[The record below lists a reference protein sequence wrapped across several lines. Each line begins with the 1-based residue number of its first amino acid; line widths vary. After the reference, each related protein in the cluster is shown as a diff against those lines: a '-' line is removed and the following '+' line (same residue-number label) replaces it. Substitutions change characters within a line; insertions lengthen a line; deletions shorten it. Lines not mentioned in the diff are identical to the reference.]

1 MTEIIEKLYKVNFT
15 DEQARTIA
23 DILESYGEK
32 YTSKKHMET
41 ATGNLRVALE
51 SKLEKTKVE
60 LQKDL
65 EKTKLEL
72 QNELEKT
79 KLELQKEISQSKF
92 DLVKWIVA
100 GVVANGVVA
109 TILKYLG

>member
-1 MTEIIEKLYKVNFT
+1 MRTTEIIDKLHKVHFT

-23 DILESYGEK
+23 DILESYAEK

-41 ATGNLRVALE
+41 ATGNLRIALE
-51 SKLEKTKVE
+51 AK
-60 LQKDL
+60 
-65 EKTKLEL
+65 
-72 QNELEKT
+72 LEKT

-100 GVVANGVVA
+100 GVVANGAVA
-109 TILKYLG
+109 TMLKYLG